1 MKTSEK
7 GIALIKKFE
16 GFRAKPY
23 LCSAGVPTIGYGTTR
38 YNNNKRVT
46 LADRP
51 ITEERATEI
60 LLKQLEPREF
70 VINQNVK
77 KELTQDQ
84 FDALV
89 SFLYNVGSENFLN
102 STLLKVI
109 NKTPKSLQ
117 VEKEFSKWIYAGKK
131 QIKGLILRRNEETNL
146 YFSRI

>member
-7 GIALIKKFE
+7 GIGLIKKFE

-38 YNNNKRVT
+38 YNNNKKVT

-51 ITEERATEI
+51 ITEEKATEI

-70 VINQNVK
+70 IISHNVK

-89 SFLYNVGSENFLN
+89 SFVYNVGAENFLS

-109 NKTPKSLQ
+109 NKSPRSIQ
-117 VEKEFSKWIYAGKK
+117 IEKEFAKWIYAGKK

>member
-89 SFLYNVGSENFLN
+89 SFVYNVGSENFIN

>member
-89 SFLYNVGSENFLN
+89 SFVYNVGSENFIN

-109 NKTPKSLQ
+109 NKAPKSSQ
-117 VEKEFSKWIYAGKK
+117 IEKEFAKWIYAGKK

>member
-89 SFLYNVGSENFLN
+89 SFVYNVGSENFLN

-109 NKTPKSLQ
+109 NKAPKSLQ

-131 QIKGLILRRNEETNL
+131 QVKGLILRRNEEANL

>member
-1 MKTSEK
+1 MKTSEN

-51 ITEERATEI
+51 ITEEKATEI

-89 SFLYNVGSENFLN
+89 SFVYNVGSENFIN

-117 VEKEFSKWIYAGKK
+117 VEKEFSKWIYAEKK